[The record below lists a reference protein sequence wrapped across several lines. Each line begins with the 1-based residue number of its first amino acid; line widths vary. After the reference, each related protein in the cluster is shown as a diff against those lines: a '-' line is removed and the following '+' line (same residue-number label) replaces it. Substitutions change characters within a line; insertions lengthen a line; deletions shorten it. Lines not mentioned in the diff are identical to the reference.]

1 MTHLDNNP
9 FKEIEDE
16 VTRLHKENLE
26 NVNSIEE
33 IKSENE
39 KNLDQ
44 IFTDLLS
51 VIDAFNKADNR
62 MAEQYPDNEVA
73 DKVRKRFMTAKKKLI
88 EILNK
93 NGVEEILFPDGM
105 ATLRDCEI
113 TETEPNQDLPDNT
126 IISINKSGYRRKD
139 RLLRL
144 AEVVTVKN

>member
-1 MTHLDNNP
+1 MIHSDNNP

-16 VTRLHKENLE
+16 VTRLHKQNLE
-26 NVNSIEE
+26 NINSIEE

-39 KNLDQ
+39 KNLDL

-93 NGVEEILFPDGM
+93 NGVVEILFPDGM

-113 TETEPNQDLPDNT
+113 KETEPNQDLPDNT
-126 IISINKSGYRRKD
+126 IISIEKSGYRRKD

>member
-1 MTHLDNNP
+1 MTHFDNNP